1 MWQVRR
7 DVRVRVAITG
17 RVQGVGF
24 RFHTTRQASERSLS
38 GWVRN
43 CADGGVEAEFQGDEE
58 RVSEMV
64 AWCRRGPVAA
74 SVSHVEVVNCD
85 EVTGE
90 SGFRVR
96 T

>member
-7 DVRVRVAITG
+7 DVRVRVSIAG

-24 RFHTTRQASERSLS
+24 RYHTTRQASQRSLT

-58 RVSEMV
+58 QVSEML
-64 AWCRRGPVAA
+64 AWCHRGPLTA

-85 EVTGE
+85 DVTGE